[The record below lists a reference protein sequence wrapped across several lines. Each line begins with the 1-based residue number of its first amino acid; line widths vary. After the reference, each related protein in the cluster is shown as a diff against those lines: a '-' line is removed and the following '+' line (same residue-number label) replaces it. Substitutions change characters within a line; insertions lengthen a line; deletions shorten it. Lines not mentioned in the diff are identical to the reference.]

1 MTDDLDLLRRYMNE
15 DSEGTFDLLTTVR
28 RFKDAIESHVEGEGN
43 VVALSHEI
51 QRRSKKRPRRGV
63 YLGAIGAAVA
73 VVLLI
78 TVLLPN
84 VGQHPPVAAAA
95 AELRQIGTNLANRPV
110 PQLNRDQWL
119 ETKQQI
125 SYAMVVDQIGSTKI
139 SGAQATVVASQT
151 NWSNNFGETC
161 LLPGLGQAQ
170 FASAANEMT
179 WKSVGLTVDPIQQP
193 VSSCSNLEGANAGN
207 GMSLLSGS
215 GITDV
220 SSLATD
226 PSTLAHELITGTTGI
241 SGLDE
246 VGSGSSN
253 PGFERA
259 VALLLGPLTGTTP
272 AFNSALYDALAL
284 LPGIQA
290 LGSTTSQTGSTGLGF
305 ETAGSKRIGPTI
317 IVVDPATGAL
327 LEARNLDSLPYNPF
341 SDFVPNSVL
350 THGVS
355 AAGSKIQWLDPI
367 GSPTVVDTASIP
379 PFLSPNP
386 PPTAVIV
393 AIGKRGISAIPL
405 NDLQGELYARFGASA
420 AGYAAA
426 TGAGGG
432 IMTFTFDGPRSQVQN
447 CAKALR
453 HSDLIASV
461 KVNYGDK

>member
-1 MTDDLDLLRRYMNE
+1 MTDEALDVKIRSLVTELMESAPQAPPLPQLEWSDTGKAHQSLRPPARINWRPR
-15 DSEGTFDLLTTVR
+15 LLTVIGGISTV
-28 RFKDAIESHVEGEGN
+28 
-43 VVALSHEI
+43 VVA
-51 QRRSKKRPRRGV
+51 
-63 YLGAIGAAVA
+63 
-73 VVLLI
+73 VLLLLL
-78 TVLLPN
+78 LLP
-84 VGQHPPVAAAA
+84 VSGQHQQSAAA
-95 AELRQIGTNLANRPV
+95 AELRQIGTNFANRPV
-110 PQLNRDQWL
+110 PRLNRDQWL
-119 ETKQQI
+119 ETKQRI
-125 SYAMVVDQIGSTKI
+125 SYTMVVDQIGSTKI

-170 FASAANEMT
+170 FASSANEMT

-207 GMSLLSGS
+207 GISLLSGS
-215 GITDV
+215 GTTDV

-226 PSTLAHELITGTTGI
+226 PSTLAHELATGTTGI

-253 PGFERA
+253 PGFQRA

-305 ETAGSKRIGPTI
+305 ETAGSKLFGPTI

-327 LEARNLDSLPYNPF
+327 LEARNLALPYNPI
-341 SDFVPNSVL
+341 SDFVPFNL
-350 THGVS
+350 GTHGVS

-379 PFLSPNP
+379 PFLRPNP

-393 AIGKRGISAIPL
+393 AIGKRGVSAIPL

-420 AGYAAA
+420 AGYSAA
-426 TGAGGG
+426 TGGG

>member
-1 MTDDLDLLRRYMNE
+1 MTDEALDVKIRSLVTELMESAPQAPPLPQLEWSDTGKAHQSLRPPARTNWRPR
-15 DSEGTFDLLTTVR
+15 LLTVIGGISTV
-28 RFKDAIESHVEGEGN
+28 
-43 VVALSHEI
+43 VVA
-51 QRRSKKRPRRGV
+51 
-63 YLGAIGAAVA
+63 
-73 VVLLI
+73 VLLLLL
-78 TVLLPN
+78 LLP
-84 VGQHPPVAAAA
+84 VSGQHQQSAAA
-95 AELRQIGTNLANRPV
+95 AELRQIGTNFANRPV
-110 PQLNRDQWL
+110 PRLNRDQWL
-119 ETKQQI
+119 ETKQRI

-170 FASAANEMT
+170 FASSANEMT
-179 WKSVGLTVDPIQQP
+179 WRSVGLTVDPIQQP

-207 GMSLLSGS
+207 GISLLSGS
-215 GITDV
+215 GTTDV

-226 PSTLAHELITGTTGI
+226 PSTLAHELATGTTGI

-253 PGFERA
+253 PGFQRA

-305 ETAGSKRIGPTI
+305 ETAGSKLFGPTI

-327 LEARNLDSLPYNPF
+327 LEARNLALPYNPI
-341 SDFVPNSVL
+341 SDFVPFNL
-350 THGVS
+350 GTHGVS

-379 PFLSPNP
+379 PFLRPNP

-393 AIGKRGISAIPL
+393 AIGKRGVSAIPL

-420 AGYAAA
+420 AGYSAA
-426 TGAGGG
+426 TGGG

>member
-1 MTDDLDLLRRYMNE
+1 MLTDEALDVKIRSLVTELMESAPQAPPLPQLEWSDTVHAHQSLRPSAWINCRPR
-15 DSEGTFDLLTTVR
+15 LLTLIGGISTV
-28 RFKDAIESHVEGEGN
+28 
-43 VVALSHEI
+43 VVA
-51 QRRSKKRPRRGV
+51 
-63 YLGAIGAAVA
+63 
-73 VVLLI
+73 VLLLLF
-78 TVLLPN
+78 LLPTS
-84 VGQHPPVAAAA
+84 GQHQQSAAA

-110 PQLNRDQWL
+110 PQLHRDQWL
-119 ETKQQI
+119 ETKQQV

-151 NWSNNFGETC
+151 SWSDNFGETC
-161 LLPGLGQAQ
+161 LLPGLGPAQ
-170 FASAANEMT
+170 FASSADEMT

-207 GMSLLSGS
+207 GISLFSGS
-215 GITDV
+215 GTTDV

-226 PSTLAHELITGTTGI
+226 PSTLAHELRTGTTGI

-253 PGFERA
+253 PGFQRA

-284 LPGIQA
+284 LPGIHA

-305 ETAGSKRIGPTI
+305 ETAGSKLFGPTI

-327 LEARNLDSLPYNPF
+327 LEARNLALPYNPI
-341 SDFVPNSVL
+341 SDFVPFEL
-350 THGVS
+350 GTHGVS

-367 GSPTVVDTASIP
+367 GAPTVVDTASIP
-379 PFLSPNP
+379 PFLSPRP

-393 AIGKRGISAIPL
+393 AIGKRGVSAIPL
-405 NDLQGELYARFGASA
+405 NDLQGELYARFGASGDS
-420 AGYAAA
+420 GYAAS
-426 TGAGGG
+426 TGGG

-447 CAKALR
+447 YAKALR

-461 KVNYGDK
+461 KVNYGDR

>member
-1 MTDDLDLLRRYMNE
+1 MVTDEALDVKIRSLVTELMESAPQAPPLPQLEWSDTGKAHQSLRPPAWINWRPR
-15 DSEGTFDLLTTVR
+15 LLTLIGGISTV
-28 RFKDAIESHVEGEGN
+28 V
-43 VVALSHEI
+43 VVAL
-51 QRRSKKRPRRGV
+51 
-63 YLGAIGAAVA
+63 
-73 VVLLI
+73 LLLL
-78 TVLLPN
+78 LLP
-84 VGQHPPVAAAA
+84 VSGQHQQSAAA
-95 AELRQIGTNLANRPV
+95 AELRQIGTNVATRSV

-119 ETKQQI
+119 ETKQQV

-170 FASAANEMT
+170 FASSANEMT

-193 VSSCSNLEGANAGN
+193 VSSCSNLDGANAGN
-207 GMSLLSGS
+207 GISLLSGS
-215 GITDV
+215 GTTDV

-226 PSTLAHELITGTTGI
+226 PSTLAHELRTGTTGI

-246 VGSGSSN
+246 LGPGSSN

-272 AFNSALYDALAL
+272 AFNSALYDAVAL

-305 ETAGSKRIGPTI
+305 ETAGSKLFGPTI

-327 LEARNLDSLPYNPF
+327 LEARNLALPSIPIT
-341 SDFVPNSVL
+341 DFVPNDVL

-367 GSPTVVDTASIP
+367 DSPTVVGTASIP
-379 PFLSPNP
+379 PFLSPRP

-405 NDLQGELYARFGASA
+405 NDLQGELYARFGLSGAS
-420 AGYAAA
+420 GYAAA
-426 TGAGGG
+426 TGGG
-432 IMTFTFDGPRSQVQN
+432 IMTFTFDGPQSQVQDY
-447 CAKALR
+447 AKALR

>member
-1 MTDDLDLLRRYMNE
+1 MLTDEALDVKIRSLVTELLESAPQAPSLPQLEWSDTGKTHQSLRPPAWINWRPR
-15 DSEGTFDLLTTVR
+15 LLTLIGGISTV
-28 RFKDAIESHVEGEGN
+28 
-43 VVALSHEI
+43 VVA
-51 QRRSKKRPRRGV
+51 
-63 YLGAIGAAVA
+63 
-73 VVLLI
+73 VLLLLL
-78 TVLLPN
+78 LLP
-84 VGQHPPVAAAA
+84 VSGQHQQSAAA
-95 AELRQIGTNLANRPV
+95 AELREIGTNVANRPV

-119 ETKQQI
+119 ETKQQV

-161 LLPGLGQAQ
+161 ILPGLGQAQ
-170 FASAANEMT
+170 FASSANEMT

-193 VSSCSNLEGANAGN
+193 VSSCSNLNGANAGN
-207 GMSLLSGS
+207 GISLLSGS
-215 GITDV
+215 GTTDV

-226 PSTLAHELITGTTGI
+226 PSTLARELRSGTTGI

-253 PGFERA
+253 PGFQRA

-305 ETAGSKRIGPTI
+305 ETAGSKLFGPTI

-327 LEARNLDSLPYNPF
+327 LEARNLALPSIPIT
-341 SDFVPNSVL
+341 DFVPNNVL
-350 THGVS
+350 THGIS

-367 GSPTVVDTASIP
+367 DSPTVVDTAAIP
-379 PFLSPNP
+379 PFLSPRP

-393 AIGKRGISAIPL
+393 AIGKRGVSAIPL
-405 NDLQGELYARFGASA
+405 SNLQGELYARFGASGA
-420 AGYAAA
+420 SGYAAA
-426 TGAGGG
+426 ASGG

-447 CAKALR
+447 YAKALR
-453 HSDLIASV
+453 RSDLITSV

>member
-1 MTDDLDLLRRYMNE
+1 MMTDEALDVKIRSLVTELMESAPQAPPLPQLEWSDTGKAHQSLRPPARTNWRPR
-15 DSEGTFDLLTTVR
+15 LLTVIGGISTV
-28 RFKDAIESHVEGEGN
+28 
-43 VVALSHEI
+43 VVA
-51 QRRSKKRPRRGV
+51 
-63 YLGAIGAAVA
+63 
-73 VVLLI
+73 VLLLLL
-78 TVLLPN
+78 LLP
-84 VGQHPPVAAAA
+84 VSGQHQQSAAA
-95 AELRQIGTNLANRPV
+95 AELRQIGTNFANRPV
-110 PQLNRDQWL
+110 PRLNRDQWL
-119 ETKQQI
+119 ETKQRI

-170 FASAANEMT
+170 FASSANEMT
-179 WKSVGLTVDPIQQP
+179 WRSVGLTVDPIQQP

-207 GMSLLSGS
+207 GISLLSGS
-215 GITDV
+215 GTTDV

-226 PSTLAHELITGTTGI
+226 PSTLAHELATGTTGI

-253 PGFERA
+253 PGFQRA

-305 ETAGSKRIGPTI
+305 ETAGSKLFGPTI

-327 LEARNLDSLPYNPF
+327 LEARNLALPYNPI
-341 SDFVPNSVL
+341 SDFVPFNL
-350 THGVS
+350 GTHGVS

-379 PFLSPNP
+379 PFLRPNP

-393 AIGKRGISAIPL
+393 AIGKRGVSAIPL

-420 AGYAAA
+420 AGYSAA
-426 TGAGGG
+426 TGGG

>member
-1 MTDDLDLLRRYMNE
+1 MMTDEALDVKIRSLVTELMESAPQAPPLPQLEWSDTGKAHQSLRPPARINWRPR
-15 DSEGTFDLLTTVR
+15 LLTVIGGISTV
-28 RFKDAIESHVEGEGN
+28 
-43 VVALSHEI
+43 VVA
-51 QRRSKKRPRRGV
+51 
-63 YLGAIGAAVA
+63 
-73 VVLLI
+73 VLLLLL
-78 TVLLPN
+78 LLP
-84 VGQHPPVAAAA
+84 VSGQHQQSAAA
-95 AELRQIGTNLANRPV
+95 AELRQIGTNFANRPV
-110 PQLNRDQWL
+110 PRLNRDQWL
-119 ETKQQI
+119 ETKQRI

-170 FASAANEMT
+170 FASSANEMT

-207 GMSLLSGS
+207 GISLLSGS
-215 GITDV
+215 GTTDV

-226 PSTLAHELITGTTGI
+226 PSTLAHELATGTTGI

-253 PGFERA
+253 PGFQRA

-305 ETAGSKRIGPTI
+305 ETAGSKLFGPTI

-327 LEARNLDSLPYNPF
+327 LEARNLALPYNPI
-341 SDFVPNSVL
+341 SDFVPFNL
-350 THGVS
+350 GTHGVS

-379 PFLSPNP
+379 PFLRPNP

-393 AIGKRGISAIPL
+393 AIGKRGVSAIPL

-420 AGYAAA
+420 AGYSAA
-426 TGAGGG
+426 TGGG

>member
-1 MTDDLDLLRRYMNE
+1 MPTDEALDAKIRSLVTELMESAPQAPPLPQLEWSDTANAHRSLRPSAWINWR
-15 DSEGTFDLLTTVR
+15 SRLLTLVGGISTV
-28 RFKDAIESHVEGEGN
+28 
-43 VVALSHEI
+43 VVA
-51 QRRSKKRPRRGV
+51 
-63 YLGAIGAAVA
+63 
-73 VVLLI
+73 VLLLLL
-78 TVLLPN
+78 LLP
-84 VGQHPPVAAAA
+84 VSGQHQQSAAA
-95 AELRQIGTNLANRPV
+95 AELREIGTNVANRPV

-119 ETKQQI
+119 ETKQQV

-161 LLPGLGQAQ
+161 ILPGLGQAQ
-170 FASAANEMT
+170 FASSANEMT

-207 GMSLLSGS
+207 GISLFSGS
-215 GITDV
+215 GTTDV

-226 PSTLAHELITGTTGI
+226 PSTLAHELRTGTTGI

-253 PGFERA
+253 PGFQRA

-284 LPGIQA
+284 LPGIHA
-290 LGSTTSQTGSTGLGF
+290 LGSTTTQTGSTGLGF
-305 ETAGSKRIGPTI
+305 ETAGSKLFGPTI

-327 LEARNLDSLPYNPF
+327 LEARNLALPYNPI
-341 SDFVPNSVL
+341 SDFVPFNL
-350 THGVS
+350 GTHGVS

-367 GSPTVVDTASIP
+367 GSPAVVDTASIP
-379 PFLSPNP
+379 TFLSPNP

-393 AIGKRGISAIPL
+393 AIGKRGVSAIPL
-405 NDLQGELYARFGASA
+405 NDLQGELYARFGASGDS
-420 AGYAAA
+420 GYAAA
-426 TGAGGG
+426 TGGG

-447 CAKALR
+447 YAKALR

-461 KVNYGDK
+461 KVNYGDR